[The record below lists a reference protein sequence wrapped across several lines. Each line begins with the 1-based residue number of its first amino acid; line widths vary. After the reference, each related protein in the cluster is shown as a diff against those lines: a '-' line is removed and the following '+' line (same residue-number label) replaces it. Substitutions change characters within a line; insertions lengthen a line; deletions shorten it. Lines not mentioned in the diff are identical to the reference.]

1 MADTGVMIH
10 LQSLIDDT
18 QCFETVRTLRW
29 PDGVSCPHCD
39 SFDITKQGRDDTQP
53 ERQRYLCQSCE
64 RRFDG
69 LTDTIFAGHPQPL
82 WVWILCLYF
91 MGLNL
96 SNHQIAHALDLNKD
110 DAQQMT
116 SQLRQG
122 IVLKKTSPTFTD
134 EVECDEVSIV
144 AGHKGKPDEVVKKGG
159 VMWLYS
165 PGHTETRNSHSRRGV
180 FDESTPDEKISRR
193 MQGTCG
199 ETGRGVGA
207 IHGPDCS

>member
-1 MADTGVMIH
+1 MADTGVMIYI
-10 LQSLIDDT
+10 QSLIDDT
-18 QCFETVRTLRW
+18 KCFETVRTLRW

-39 SFDITKQGRDDTQP
+39 SFDIPKQGHDDTQP

-64 RRFDG
+64 RRFDD
-69 LTDTIFAGHPQPL
+69 LTETIFAGHHQPL
-82 WVWILCLYF
+82 RVWILCLYF

-96 SNHQIAHALDLNKD
+96 SNHQIAHELDLNKD

-122 IVLKKTSPTFTD
+122 IVLKKPSPTLTE

-159 VMWLYS
+159 VAGADASRGNAAAAPS
-165 PGHTETRNSHSRRGV
+165 PRRSRRSSG
-180 FDESTPDEKISRR
+180 
-193 MQGTCG
+193 
-199 ETGRGVGA
+199 
-207 IHGPDCS
+207 